1 MSHGSCLQAHKV
13 LAKSKFTHTQT
24 NKEDMKRTHHN
35 WSDNSKHSLWLIGR
49 KKLQIVVFLGE
60 YILISFCSLFD
71 RDPDF
76 FSPDPDFSFELSG
89 RSDFIS
95 YLFFFPPEFVRLAG
109 MASTNREF
117 EHIGLWLQTL
127 LQWGADP
134 DLEPYP
140 SEPIICHCQS
150 SIFLKKLGTQPIC
163 HYVHEVWFFRLCAK
177 IKIYSY

>member
-24 NKEDMKRTHHN
+24 NKEDMKRTHHY

-76 FSPDPDFSFELSG
+76 FSPDPDF
-89 RSDFIS
+89 
-95 YLFFFPPEFVRLAG
+95 FVGEIL
-109 MASTNREF
+109 
-117 EHIGLWLQTL
+117 
-127 LQWGADP
+127 
-134 DLEPYP
+134 
-140 SEPIICHCQS
+140 
-150 SIFLKKLGTQPIC
+150 IFHLN
-163 HYVHEVWFFRLCAK
+163 
-177 IKIYSY
+177 